1 MPIVLALVFV
11 FSTAVAA
18 AAQAPDPPAPAAQ
31 VPAVFIS
38 PAEIAQLLESG
49 IVKSAVDQPI
59 KGADVLGGKTVV
71 AMLHRDRAETGA
83 LIHERATETYY
94 ILHGSG
100 TITTGGTLGTPK
112 PSDLT
117 RLGAGPSLTGTRQG
131 GESRRVGPGDIVI
144 IPAGTVHSFSELD
157 SPISYLVFR
166 FDPTA
171 R

>member
-1 MPIVLALVFV
+1 MSIVLAFV
-11 FSTAVAA
+11 LALSTAAAA
-18 AAQAPDPPAPAAQ
+18 AAQSPAAP
-31 VPAVFIS
+31 PAVFIS
-38 PAEIAQLLESG
+38 PADIAQLLESG

-59 KGADVLGGKTVV
+59 KSTAIRGGTTTV
-71 AMLHRDRAETGA
+71 AMLHRDRAEAGA

-100 TITTGGTLGTPK
+100 LITTGGTLGTPK

-117 RLGAGPSLTGTRQG
+117 RLGAGPSLTGTREG
-131 GESRRVGPGDIVI
+131 GDSRRVGPGDIVI
-144 IPAGTVHSFSELD
+144 IPAGTVHSFSQLD

-166 FDPTA
+166 FDPAETK

>member
-1 MPIVLALVFV
+1 MPIVLALVLALATV
-11 FSTAVAA
+11 AVA
-18 AAQAPDPPAPAAQ
+18 AAQAPAAQ
-31 VPAVFIS
+31 APAVFIT

-59 KGADVLGGKTVV
+59 KRAVIRGGSTTV
-71 AMLHRDRAETGA
+71 AMLHRDRAEAGA

-100 TITTGGTLGTPK
+100 TITTGGSLGTPK

-117 RLGAGPSLTGTRQG
+117 RLGAGPSLTGTREG
-131 GESRRVGPGDIVI
+131 GDSRRVGPGDIVI
-144 IPAGTVHSFSELD
+144 IPAGTVHSFSQLD

-166 FDPTA
+166 FDPEK
-171 R
+171 

>member
-1 MPIVLALVFV
+1 MPIVLALVLALT
-11 FSTAVAA
+11 TAAAA
-18 AAQAPDPPAPAAQ
+18 AAQAPAGQ

-59 KGADVLGGKTVV
+59 KSATVNGGTTTV
-71 AMLHRDRAETGA
+71 AMLHRDRAEAGA

-94 ILHGSG
+94 ILTGSG
-100 TITTGGTLGTPK
+100 TMTTGGTLGTPK

-117 RLGAGPSLTGTRQG
+117 RLGAGPSLTGTREG
-131 GESRRVGPGDIVI
+131 GDSRKVGPGDIVI
-144 IPAGTVHSFSELD
+144 VPAGTVHSFSQLD

-166 FDPTA
+166 FDPVK
-171 R
+171 